1 MFDLLLVIAGAN
13 LAGTVTNNTARRANY
28 RESFVKRFL
37 QAGLAIIVGCTCN
50 NVAATAQTSAVQT
63 QTVKASS
70 ADGFVDSIGVNVHMS
85 DIGSVYSDYPNVKN
99 ALLTLG
105 VRHLRDGLNNSK
117 SAAFFA
123 NHNALGE
130 LGIKSIF
137 TASIGQSP
145 ELWQS
150 FPTLMNQC
158 FEGYENANEMDDQG
172 DSNWLSELLG
182 EMPALSSA
190 VRGKSNSFPVYGPA
204 LVYQQSFSEL
214 GNVSE
219 YFDYGNLHNY
229 PGGQNPETTGWG
241 ARDAE
246 GNLYGSMPWQL
257 DLLNIDSPG
266 LPWVTTE
273 TGYTNEQSLA
283 YYVPKWVAATY
294 LPRLVLYNWAHGAQQ
309 TYIYELVS
317 DLGGDYGLI
326 DANWNPK
333 PDFYA
338 LANLL
343 TLLSDPGPYFQEG
356 SLNYGIGGGDSN
368 VHHILFQKRNGT
380 FYLALWLGES
390 CYDVAT
396 GQSLYVTPE
405 VLNVQL
411 PAGMQVTR
419 YQWDASGNVTT
430 TALTSSDLANLWIN
444 GKLTILEIS
453 PAN

>member
-1 MFDLLLVIAGAN
+1 M
-13 LAGTVTNNTARRANY
+13 
-28 RESFVKRFL
+28 
-37 QAGLAIIVGCTCN
+37 GCTCN
-50 NVAATAQTSAVQT
+50 NVAATAQTSAEQT
-63 QTVKASS
+63 QTSAVQTTTHKASR
-70 ADGFVDSIGVNVHMS
+70 ADGFVNSIGVNVHMS
-85 DIGSVYSDYPNVKN
+85 DIGSVYSNYPKVKS
-99 ALLTLG
+99 ALMTLG
-105 VRHLRDGLNNSK
+105 VRHLREGLNDSK

-172 DSNWLSELLG
+172 DSNWLSQLLG
-182 EMPALSSA
+182 EMSALSSA
-190 VRGKSNSFPVYGPA
+190 VRGKPNSFPVYGPA

-229 PGGQNPETTGWG
+229 PGGQNPETPGWG

-246 GNLYGSMPWQL
+246 DNLYGSMPWQL

-294 LPRLVLYNWAHGAQQ
+294 LPRLVLYNWAHGAQR
-309 TYIYELVS
+309 TYLYELVS

-333 PDFYA
+333 PDYYA

-343 TLLSDPGPYFQEG
+343 NLLSDPGPIFNEG
-356 SLNYGIGGGDSN
+356 SLTYGIGGGDSN
-368 VHHILFQKRNGT
+368 LHHILFQKRNGT
-380 FYLALWLGES
+380 FYLALWLGEP
-390 CYDVAT
+390 CYDPAT
-396 GQSLYVTPE
+396 GQSLYVNPE
-405 VLNVQL
+405 ILDVQL
-411 PAGMQVTR
+411 PTGMNVTR
-419 YQWDASGNVTT
+419 YQWDDGGNMTT
-430 TALTSSDLANLWIN
+430 TALTSSNLANLSIN
-444 GKLTILEIS
+444 GTLTIIEIAPGS
-453 PAN
+453 

>member
-1 MFDLLLVIAGAN
+1 
-13 LAGTVTNNTARRANY
+13 
-28 RESFVKRFL
+28 VKRLL
-37 QAGLAIIVGCTCN
+37 QPVLIIILGSTCN
-50 NVAATAQTSAVQT
+50 LLAATAETDTVQT
-63 QTVKASS
+63 KTVQASS
-70 ADGFVDSIGVNVHMS
+70 ADSFVDSIGVNVHMA
-85 DIGSVYSDYPNVKN
+85 DIGSVYSNYPKVKS

-117 SAAFFA
+117 STAFFA

-130 LGIKSIF
+130 LGINSIF
-137 TASIGQSP
+137 IASIGQSP

-150 FPTLMNQC
+150 FPTRMNQC

-172 DSNWLSELLG
+172 DSDWLSQLMG

-204 LVYQQSFSEL
+204 LVEQQSFSEL

-229 PGGQNPETTGWG
+229 PGGHNPEAPGWG
-241 ARDAE
+241 SDDAW
-246 GNLYGSMPWQL
+246 GNSYGSMAWQL
-257 DLLNIDSPG
+257 DLLKIDSPG

-273 TGYTNEQSLA
+273 TGYTNEKSLD
-283 YYVPKWVAATY
+283 YYVPHWVAATY
-294 LPRLVLYNWAHGAQQ
+294 LPRLVLHNWSWGAKR

-326 DANWNPK
+326 DSNWNPK

-343 TLLSDPGPYFQEG
+343 NLLSDPGPAFKAG
-356 SLNYGIGGGDSN
+356 SLNYGIGGGDGN
-368 VHHILFQKRNGT
+368 LRHELFQKRNGT

-390 CYDVAT
+390 CYDVTT
-396 GQSLYVTPE
+396 GHSIFVHPE
-405 VLNVQL
+405 ILNVKL
-411 PAGMQVTR
+411 PTGTIVHR
-419 YQWDASGNVTT
+419 YQWDDGGNMTR
-430 TALTSSDLANLWIN
+430 TALTSNNLANLSVN
-444 GKLTILEIS
+444 GLLTILEIS